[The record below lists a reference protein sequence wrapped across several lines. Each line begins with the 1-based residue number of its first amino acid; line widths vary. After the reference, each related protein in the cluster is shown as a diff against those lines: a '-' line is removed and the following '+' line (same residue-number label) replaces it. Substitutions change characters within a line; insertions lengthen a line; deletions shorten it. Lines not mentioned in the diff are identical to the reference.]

1 VGHEIKHD
9 GYRLIA
15 NRGSGRVLM
24 CSISSLNGREQR
36 TLPLENRKARPEGLM
51 RGSPT
56 RIQYS
61 DHVDG
66 DGAEGPAH
74 RETGAVRAIELQWA
88 DSLGPND
95 LRSHL
100 AQVEQQQTRR
110 RGLQANRAAINPN
123 N

>member
-66 DGAEGPAH
+66 DARRPFLEGRPVSIKHAP
-74 RETGAVRAIELQWA
+74 L
-88 DSLGPND
+88 S
-95 LRSHL
+95 S
-100 AQVEQQQTRR
+100 
-110 RGLQANRAAINPN
+110 ANRSKVHAKPSSMRLD
-123 N
+123 